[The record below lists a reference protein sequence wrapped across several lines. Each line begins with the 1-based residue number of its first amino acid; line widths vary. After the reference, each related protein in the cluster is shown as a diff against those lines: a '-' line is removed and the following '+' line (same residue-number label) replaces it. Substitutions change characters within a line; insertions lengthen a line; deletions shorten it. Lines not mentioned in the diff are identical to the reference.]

1 MLFGTFT
8 SFFFPPCNEHRC
20 TVSRTWGLS
29 LSFSHYGNVWHWDPK
44 TSGCLTALLVCSRSL
59 GTAGTEL
66 QSAPRFEFAW
76 NTVRKTNRKH
86 GSLLPPPMP
95 LPPKHRVQ
103 DGPGDALGKFE
114 SKSPCVSQHTRC
126 TEASSLGPSSEKTE
140 CSWALRRKRRRKP
153 FLLLIVSQAVLLF
166 SWELKYNH
174 KYYSCRLWEHP
185 LYFSKYF

>member
-8 SFFFPPCNEHRC
+8 SFFFPPCNEYRC

-29 LSFSHYGNVWHWDPK
+29 LSFSHYGNVWHWDSE
-44 TSGCLTALLVCSRSL
+44 TSGCLTALPVCSRSL
-59 GTAGTEL
+59 GTTGTEL

-86 GSLLPPPMP
+86 GSLIPPPMP
-95 LPPKHRVQ
+95 LPPKH
-103 DGPGDALGKFE
+103 LE
-114 SKSPCVSQHTRC
+114 SRMAQGMFWASSKASRHVSPNTQGI
-126 TEASSLGPSSEKTE
+126 EASSLGPSSEKTE
-140 CSWALRRKRRRKP
+140 YSWALRRKMRRKQ

-166 SWELKYNH
+166 AWDLKYNH
-174 KYYSCRLWEHP
+174 KYYSCSLWEHP